1 MRIFRKIKSS
11 VFLKLGIILIAF
23 VVLVNSLTS
32 FFVYFSLERD
42 PLSMLHRYPVLLN
55 KYVIQDVGIPP
66 DTVKARELSRE
77 LNLNIRYELNNFYWA
92 TDESMAGAEEILKQ
106 KNSDTSKSFS
116 RYKSRL
122 YSITKVDNGYITIS
136 PWLPRDFANTP
147 KAIIAVICFFTIV
160 IIFLYFALRW
170 LLSPVKILSKGVEEL
185 SKGKLDYRI
194 DLKSKDEFGKLAGLI
209 NNMTEN
215 IQSSMKAKET
225 LLVDVSHE
233 LRTPLTRMKLS
244 SEFIENEKIK
254 KRVKEDVNEMEHM
267 VGELLDNYKKE
278 NALSKPEISEFDLRE
293 LIENT
298 SEKFTTERIKIK
310 TSQEK
315 LVVRADKKKIE
326 LVIKN
331 LLDNALKYS
340 KDNVE
345 VKAED
350 NPVNTNGFILK
361 VTDKGTGIPAEEIKY
376 IFEPFYRVD
385 KSRNKVIAGYGL
397 GLSIVKKIVEAHNGT
412 IEVKSE
418 KDKGTEFIVKI

>member
-1 MRIFRKIKSS
+1 M
-11 VFLKLGIILIAF
+11 
-23 VVLVNSLTS
+23 
-32 FFVYFSLERD
+32 
-42 PLSMLHRYPVLLN
+42 LLN
-55 KYVIQDVGIPP
+55 KYVIQDVGNPP
-66 DTVKARELSRE
+66 DTAKARELARE
-77 LNLNIRYELNNFYWA
+77 LNLNIRYELSNFHWT
-92 TDESMAGAEEILKQ
+92 TDESMATAVEILKQ
-106 KNSDTSKSFS
+106 NSSDTAKTFTH
-116 RYKSRL
+116 YKSRL
-122 YSITKVDNGYITIS
+122 YTVNKVDNGYITIS

-170 LLSPVKILSKGVEEL
+170 LLNPVKNLSRGVEEI

-215 IQSSMKAKET
+215 IQNSMKAKET

-254 KRVKEDVNEMEHM
+254 ARIKDDVNEMEHL

-278 NALSKPEISEFDLRE
+278 NALSKPVITEFDLNE
-293 LIENT
+293 AIEDT
-298 SEKFTTERIKIK
+298 SEKFAAERINFAGANRKFPVK
-310 TSQEK
+310 
-315 LVVRADKKKIE
+315 ADKKKIE
-326 LVIKN
+326 TIIKN
-331 LLDNALKYS
+331 LVDNALKYS
-340 KDNVE
+340 KDDIE
-345 VKAED
+345 IKAEKNPD
-350 NPVNTNGFILK
+350 NVTGFILK
-361 VTDKGTGIPAEEIKY
+361 VIDKGTGIPEGEIKY

-385 KSRNKVIAGYGL
+385 KSRNKAIIGYGL
-397 GLSIVKKIVEAHNGT
+397 GLNIVKKIVEAHNGT

>member
-42 PLSMLHRYPVLLN
+42 PLSMLHRYPALLN

-66 DTVKARELSRE
+66 DTAKARELSRE
-77 LNLNIRYELNNFYWA
+77 LNLNIRYDLNNFHWS
-92 TDESMAGAEEILKQ
+92 TDESMAGADEILKQ
-106 KNSDTSKSFS
+106 KNLDTSKSFS

-122 YSITKVDNGYITIS
+122 YSVTKVENGFITIS

-160 IIFLYFALRW
+160 IFFLYFALRW
-170 LLSPVKILSKGVEEL
+170 LLSPVKTLSKGVEEI

-209 NNMTEN
+209 NNMTDN

-244 SEFIENEKIK
+244 SEFIDNEKIK
-254 KRVKEDVNEMEHM
+254 NRIKDDVNEMEHM

-278 NALSKPEISEFDLRE
+278 SALSKPEITDFDLNE
-293 LIENT
+293 LIENAA
-298 SEKFTTERIKIK
+298 EKFMTERIYFESKN
-310 TSQEK
+310 K
-315 LVVRADKKKIE
+315 LSVRADKKKIE
-326 LVIKN
+326 IVLKN
-331 LLDNALKYS
+331 LIDNALKYS
-340 KDNVE
+340 KDTI
-345 VKAED
+345 KIRAEQNPD
-350 NPVNTNGFILK
+350 NSAGFILK
-361 VTDKGTGIPAEEIKY
+361 VKDTGAGIPDNEIKY

-385 KSRNKVIAGYGL
+385 KSRNKSIAGYGL
-397 GLSIVKKIVEAHNGT
+397 GLNIVKKIIEAHNGT
-412 IEVKSE
+412 IEVKSIKE
-418 KDKGTEFIVKI
+418 KGTEFIVRI